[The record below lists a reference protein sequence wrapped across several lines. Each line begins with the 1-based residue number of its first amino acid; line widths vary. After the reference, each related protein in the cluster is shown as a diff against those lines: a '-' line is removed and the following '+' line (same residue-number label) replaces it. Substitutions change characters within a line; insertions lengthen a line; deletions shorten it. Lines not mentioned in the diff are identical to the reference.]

1 MHVDITCWYPYSSK
15 QCGYKHAEIQIL
27 SDPYPP
33 HQVDTLSINSAAADR
48 YHYTVCSDQGFL
60 ARRDPRVHCPLTSD
74 IHMDESKET
83 VAKRVAIN
91 GIIAYGIFGAV
102 QVFYRLWKNWTTSSR
117 MREMLKD
124 MPATTGKSHD
134 APGGWIKDLQANLH
148 RLQDWRLEIC
158 DGRPI
163 SKNLG
168 FSWFPGA
175 YTLMANDPAIVR
187 HILKDE
193 FNKYTKS
200 DTSINPLFLEDFLGS
215 GIFVVQH
222 GVGSKDEGREWSHM
236 RKVSAQ
242 VFNRKNFNSLMQDIF
257 IEKAEVLRHFLE
269 TKFLPKSGNVSDAY
283 VVDIQSCFFNFTFD
297 SIMRIFF
304 GEDSNMSVGEK
315 NRYGQ
320 AFDEANVAVRMHGV
334 KSIAPFFIFSTF
346 LPWPFGGRH
355 GGLARATWDFF
366 SPWHRRLKRCTKVL
380 DAEADRLVKKCL
392 EDPKFSERKDLLALF
407 LQAKF
412 SNEFV
417 KHMVLH
423 LIIAGRDTTACLL
436 SWVFY
441 ELTKNQEIQ
450 KRLHEEIMEKLPPG
464 TPMDW
469 KSLSP
474 NEMPYLHGVI
484 YEALRLWPPVP
495 FDPKMAFEDDVLP
508 GGWKVPK
515 FATVAFIPYNMG
527 RDAQRY
533 PEPLEFRPERWIPF
547 NAPPQ
552 HEFPVFQA
560 GPRICLGM
568 DMAIFEAKTATVE
581 LLRHC
586 RFEMVPGQE
595 ITYGDKITMDIKSNG
610 KDQFLVYVKPW

>member
-1 MHVDITCWYPYSSK
+1 MLIRVDIPIRQNNVGTNMQRYRSY
-15 QCGYKHAEIQIL
+15 QIL
-27 SDPYPP
+27 IP
-33 HQVDTLSINSAAADR
+33 QVDTLSINSAADR

-148 RLQDWRLEIC
+148 RLQGWRLEIC

-200 DTSINPLFLEDFLGS
+200 DTSINPLFYYLEDFLGS

-257 IEKAEVLRHFLE
+257 IE
-269 TKFLPKSGNVSDAY
+269 
-283 VVDIQSCFFNFTFD
+283 
-297 SIMRIFF
+297 IF
-304 GEDSNMSVGEK
+304 
-315 NRYGQ
+315 
-320 AFDEANVAVRMHGV
+320 
-334 KSIAPFFIFSTF
+334 
-346 LPWPFGGRH
+346 
-355 GGLARATWDFF
+355 
-366 SPWHRRLKRCTKVL
+366 
-380 DAEADRLVKKCL
+380 
-392 EDPKFSERKDLLALF
+392 
-407 LQAKF
+407 
-412 SNEFV
+412 
-417 KHMVLH
+417 
-423 LIIAGRDTTACLL
+423 
-436 SWVFY
+436 
-441 ELTKNQEIQ
+441 
-450 KRLHEEIMEKLPPG
+450 
-464 TPMDW
+464 
-469 KSLSP
+469 
-474 NEMPYLHGVI
+474 
-484 YEALRLWPPVP
+484 
-495 FDPKMAFEDDVLP
+495 
-508 GGWKVPK
+508 
-515 FATVAFIPYNMG
+515 
-527 RDAQRY
+527 
-533 PEPLEFRPERWIPF
+533 
-547 NAPPQ
+547 
-552 HEFPVFQA
+552 
-560 GPRICLGM
+560 
-568 DMAIFEAKTATVE
+568 
-581 LLRHC
+581 
-586 RFEMVPGQE
+586 
-595 ITYGDKITMDIKSNG
+595 
-610 KDQFLVYVKPW
+610 